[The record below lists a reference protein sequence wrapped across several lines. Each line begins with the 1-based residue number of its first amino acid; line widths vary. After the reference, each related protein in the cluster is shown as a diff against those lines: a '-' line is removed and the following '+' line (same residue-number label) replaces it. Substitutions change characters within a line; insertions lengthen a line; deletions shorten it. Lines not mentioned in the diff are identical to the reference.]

1 MFSKITAI
9 LTTSLLII
17 VLSNCS
23 QGDKAVTLKYKY
35 TKGQYL
41 AYEQIS
47 KRHAKVTEADSMV
60 KEEAMTMKA
69 SISQEVRE
77 LFDDGTAYIIE
88 RDVWEYEQASEKDST
103 KMEKREKVRELG
115 LTVRPDGK
123 ILDIKFLTEENQIAV
138 SYIKNYYEQG
148 MPIFPSGE
156 VSPGDSWTQTTT
168 VVLPNETMEASTTYK
183 VKAMVREAGYD
194 CVVIESD
201 GTVIIPIESTFDD
214 TLTITGV
221 DRTRST
227 GKLYFAY
234 KEGLVVLQR
243 ERWVI
248 DGRRHRKTPNKE
260 NDYNVSVEID
270 VEFALTER
278 SKTQ

>member
-1 MFSKITAI
+1 MFSRITAI
-9 LTTSLLII
+9 LTASLLII
-17 VLSNCS
+17 ALSNCS

-41 AYEQIS
+41 RYEQIS
-47 KRHAKVTEADSMV
+47 KRQAKVTEADSVV

-69 SISQEVRE
+69 SIYQEVRD
-77 LFDDGTAYIIE
+77 LFDDGTAYVLE
-88 RDVWEYEQASEKDST
+88 RDIWEYEMMSETDSS
-103 KMEKREKVRELG
+103 KMEMHEKVRELG

-123 ILDIKFLTEENQIAV
+123 ILDIEFLTEENQIAV

-156 VSPGDSWTQTTT
+156 VSPGYSWTQTTT
-168 VVLPNETMEASTTYK
+168 VVLPDETMEASTTYK
-183 VKAMVREAGYD
+183 VKALVREAGYD

-234 KEGLVVLQR
+234 KEGLVVMQR
-243 ERWVI
+243 ERWI
-248 DGRRHRKTPNKE
+248 IEGQRHKATPSKGT
-260 NDYNVSVEID
+260 DYQVSVEID
-270 VEFALTER
+270 VEFMLKER
-278 SKTQ
+278 GVAQ